1 MDLDS
6 MSRLHLDQIRVYQT
20 HEIKLE
26 VQVLDSGF
34 NPIGT
39 FSKPNITANSFSQKR
54 TFFLKMIDSG
64 QEIHRLSNDGRPVSH
79 PVTTSKIMSL

>member
-20 HEIKLE
+20 HEIRLE

-34 NPIGT
+34 K
-39 FSKPNITANSFSQKR
+39 SDWY
-54 TFFLKMIDSG
+54 FLKTQYHG
-64 QEIHRLSNDGRPVSH
+64 QFVFAKKELLLENDR
-79 PVTTSKIMSL
+79 